1 YPNSLNDLF
10 LSIFIL
16 RVFLWKNPILIN
28 EHTCFVIETESLFG
42 FDYGSAFF
50 CFVPNTFYT
59 FEANHMH
66 SC

>member
-1 YPNSLNDLF
+1 
-10 LSIFIL
+10 
-16 RVFLWKNPILIN
+16 
-28 EHTCFVIETESLFG
+28 VIETESLFG